1 MQSRIRLGGKRTRY
15 NQRTRL
21 ETHAKLRRQA
31 STSRE
36 LAALIRH
43 WPTNWQKA
51 KLSDYIQ
58 HAPSAS
64 PFPLGTAQDRISN
77 SGKFK
82 LHHMRGG
89 PMRPLVLIGLLFV
102 VASSLAQTQK
112 TPDVAEFVSV
122 AAPVVVLYHVRVVD
136 GTGAAAKDDQAI
148 VIANGKIQSIGPATS
163 VQIPQG
169 AQLLARPG
177 YTVIPGLV
185 GMHDH
190 LYYTDS
196 IALQVVGGRIGEP
209 GLFVAEIPYTAPRLY
224 LAAGGTTMR
233 TTGSLEPYTDLKVK
247 SRIDANLMPG
257 PSIDATA
264 PYLEGAPTRFAQMH
278 ELTGSEDAKRMVD
291 YWAAEGMTSYKA
303 YMNITREE
311 LGVAI
316 LQAHSH
322 QQKLTGHLCSVTWPE
337 AIALGIDDFEH
348 GPAFTDTEFVI
359 DKKPDV
365 CPTGGSSSW
374 AKQDV
379 NGAQVQEIIRNL
391 VSHHVAVTSTL
402 PVFEAGVPGR
412 PALQPRTLDA
422 MSAESAQSY
431 LTARARVAL
440 DAPMRALLR
449 KEMDFEVAFVK
460 AGGLLLSGPDP
471 TGNGGVLPGF
481 GDQREIELL
490 VEAGFTPVEAIQ
502 IATQNGALYLG
513 QQDRIGTLAPGK
525 QADLVLIKGDPSKR
539 IDEIENVETVF
550 KAGIGYDSKK
560 LIDSVRGQVGIR

>member
-1 MQSRIRLGGKRTRY
+1 MRL
-15 NQRTRL
+15 L
-21 ETHAKLRRQA
+21 FLIA
-31 STSRE
+31 SLL
-36 LAALIRH
+36 LAAI
-43 WPTNWQKA
+43 T
-51 KLSDYIQ
+51 
-58 HAPSAS
+58 
-64 PFPLGTAQDRISN
+64 
-77 SGKFK
+77 
-82 LHHMRGG
+82 
-89 PMRPLVLIGLLFV
+89 V
-102 VASSLAQTQK
+102 AQTQK
-112 TPDVAEFVSV
+112 ASGVADFISVDSPAFV
-122 AAPVVVLYHVRVVD
+122 LEHVRVID
-136 GTGAAAKDDQAI
+136 GTGTPAKEDQAV
-148 VIANGKIQSIGPATS
+148 VIANGKIQFIGPEAS
-163 VQIPQG
+163 AQVPPG
-169 AQLLARPG
+169 AQRMARPG

-185 GMHDH
+185 GMHNH

-196 IALQVVGGRIGEP
+196 YTVQVVEGKVGEP
-209 GLFVAEIPYTAPRLY
+209 GLFIAEIPYTAPRLY
-224 LAAGGTTMR
+224 LAAGVTTMR

-257 PSIDATA
+257 PSLDVTA
-264 PYLEGAPTRFAQMH
+264 PYLEGTPTRFAQMH
-278 ELTGSEDAKRMVD
+278 ELTGPDDAKRMVD

-311 LGVAI
+311 LSVAI
-316 LQAHSH
+316 QQAHAH
-322 QQKLTGHLCSVTWPE
+322 KLKLTGHLCSVTWPE
-337 AIALGIDDFEH
+337 AVAMGIDDLEH
-348 GPAFTDTEFVI
+348 GPVFTDTEFVT

-365 CPTGGSSSW
+365 CPTGGGSSSW

-379 NGAQVQEIIRNL
+379 NGAQVQEMIRNL

-402 PVFEAGVPGR
+402 PVFESGAPGR

-431 LTARARVAL
+431 LTARARVAS
-440 DAPMRALLR
+440 DSPMTTLLR

-481 GDQREIELL
+481 GDQREIELM
-490 VEAGFTPVEAIQ
+490 VEAGFTPVEAIR

>member
-1 MQSRIRLGGKRTRY
+1 MRLM
-15 NQRTRL
+15 
-21 ETHAKLRRQA
+21 
-31 STSRE
+31 
-36 LAALIRH
+36 
-43 WPTNWQKA
+43 
-51 KLSDYIQ
+51 
-58 HAPSAS
+58 
-64 PFPLGTAQDRISN
+64 F
-77 SGKFK
+77 
-82 LHHMRGG
+82 
-89 PMRPLVLIGLLFV
+89 LF
-102 VASSLAQTQK
+102 ASSLVAVISVAQTQK
-112 TPDVAEFVSV
+112 PSGVADFIVVDAPLFV
-122 AAPVVVLYHVRVVD
+122 LDHVRVID
-136 GTGAAAKDDQAI
+136 GTGAPPKEEQA
-148 VIANGKIQSIGPATS
+148 VAIANGKIQVIGPEAS
-163 VQIPQG
+163 ARIPQG
-169 AQLLARPG
+169 AQRFERSG
-177 YTVIPGLV
+177 YTVIPGIV
-185 GMHDH
+185 GMHNH

-196 IALQVVGGRIGEP
+196 YSLQVVAGKIGEP
-209 GLFVAEIPYTAPRLY
+209 GLFIAEIPYTAPRLY
-224 LAAGGTTMR
+224 LASGVTTIR

-257 PSIDATA
+257 PSIDLTA

-278 ELTGSEDAKRMVD
+278 ELTGPDDAKRMVD

-316 LQAHSH
+316 QEAHAH
-322 QQKLTGHLCSVTWPE
+322 KLKVTGHLCSVTWPE
-337 AIALGIDDFEH
+337 AIALGIDDLEH
-348 GPAFTDTEFVI
+348 GPVFTDTEFVT

-365 CPTGGSSSW
+365 CPTGGGSSW
-374 AKQDV
+374 AKQDL
-379 NGAQVQEIIRNL
+379 NGAQVQEMIRNL

-402 PVFEAGVPGR
+402 PVFEAGAPGR
-412 PALQPRTLDA
+412 PTLQPRTLDA
-422 MSAESAQSY
+422 MSSEAAQSY
-431 LTARARVAL
+431 LTARARVAS
-440 DAPMRALLR
+440 DSPMTALLR

-502 IATQNGALYLG
+502 VATQNGALYLG

>member
-1 MQSRIRLGGKRTRY
+1 
-15 NQRTRL
+15 
-21 ETHAKLRRQA
+21 
-31 STSRE
+31 
-36 LAALIRH
+36 
-43 WPTNWQKA
+43 
-51 KLSDYIQ
+51 
-58 HAPSAS
+58 
-64 PFPLGTAQDRISN
+64 
-77 SGKFK
+77 
-82 LHHMRGG
+82 MR
-89 PMRPLVLIGLLFV
+89 LLFLFGSFLIAAIAV
-102 VASSLAQTQK
+102 GQTQRA
-112 TPDVAEFVSV
+112 TDVAEFVNVDTSV
-122 AAPVVVLYHVRVVD
+122 FVLNHVRVID
-136 GTGAAAKDDQAI
+136 GTGAAAKEDQAV
-148 VIANGKIQSIGPATS
+148 VIANGKILSIGPAAS
-163 VQIPQG
+163 GQIPEG
-169 AQLLARPG
+169 AQRLDRSG

-185 GMHDH
+185 GMHNH

-196 IALQVVGGRIGEP
+196 FAVQVANGKIGEP

-224 LAAGGTTMR
+224 LAAGVTTMR

-278 ELTGSEDAKRMVD
+278 ELTGPDDAKRMVD

-311 LGVAI
+311 LRVAI
-316 LQAHSH
+316 QEAHAH
-322 QQKLTGHLCSVTWPE
+322 KMKLTGHLCSVTWPE
-337 AIALGIDDFEH
+337 AVALGIDDFEH
-348 GPAFTDTEFVI
+348 GPVFADTEFVA
-359 DKKPDV
+359 DKKPDM
-365 CPTGGSSSW
+365 CPTAGAMSW
-374 AKQDV
+374 ANLDV
-379 NGAQVQEIIRNL
+379 NGAQVQGLIHNL

-412 PALQPRTLDA
+412 PKLQSRTLDA

-431 LTARARVAL
+431 LTARAGIAL
-440 DAPMRALLR
+440 DSPMTALMR

-460 AGGLLLSGPDP
+460 AGGLLLAGPDP

-490 VEAGFTPVEAIQ
+490 VEAGFTPAEAIQ
-502 IATQNGALYLG
+502 IGTENGALYLG

>member
-1 MQSRIRLGGKRTRY
+1 
-15 NQRTRL
+15 
-21 ETHAKLRRQA
+21 
-31 STSRE
+31 
-36 LAALIRH
+36 
-43 WPTNWQKA
+43 
-51 KLSDYIQ
+51 
-58 HAPSAS
+58 
-64 PFPLGTAQDRISN
+64 
-77 SGKFK
+77 
-82 LHHMRGG
+82 MR
-89 PMRPLVLIGLLFV
+89 LLFLL
-102 VASSLAQTQK
+102 ASLLSAAIAIAQTK
-112 TPDVAEFVSV
+112 KASDVAGFVTV
-122 AAPVVVLYHVRVVD
+122 DAPVFILNHVRVID
-136 GTGAAAKDDQAI
+136 GTGAAAKEDQAI
-148 VIANGKIQSIGPATS
+148 VIANGRIQSIGPAVS
-163 VQIPQG
+163 AQVPQG
-169 AQLLARPG
+169 AQLLDRTG

-196 IALQVVGGRIGEP
+196 IAVQVVDGRVGEP

-224 LAAGGTTMR
+224 LAAGVTTIR

-278 ELTGSEDAKRMVD
+278 ELTGPDDAKRMVD

-316 LQAHSH
+316 QQAHAH
-322 QQKLTGHLCSVTWPE
+322 KLKLTGHLCSVTWPE
-337 AIALGIDDFEH
+337 AVALGIDDLEH
-348 GPAFTDTEFVI
+348 GPVFADTEFVT

-365 CPTGGSSSW
+365 CPAGGSGSW
-374 AKQDV
+374 AKQEV
-379 NGAQVQEIIRNL
+379 NGAPVQQMIHDL
-391 VSHHVAVTSTL
+391 VTHHVAVTSTL
-402 PVFEAGVPGR
+402 PVFEASVPGR
-412 PALQPRTLDA
+412 PKLRTRMLNA

-431 LTARARVAL
+431 LTARANVLL
-440 DAPMRALLR
+440 DSPMTALLR

-460 AGGLLLSGPDP
+460 AGGLLLAGPDP

-502 IATQNGALYLG
+502 IATENGALYLG
-513 QQDRIGTLAPGK
+513 QQHRIGTLSPGK
-525 QADLVLIKGDPSKR
+525 QADLVVIKGDPSKK
-539 IDEIENVETVF
+539 IEEIENVETVF
-550 KAGIGYDSKK
+550 KGGIGYDSKK

>member
-1 MQSRIRLGGKRTRY
+1 MRL
-15 NQRTRL
+15 
-21 ETHAKLRRQA
+21 
-31 STSRE
+31 S
-36 LAALIRH
+36 
-43 WPTNWQKA
+43 
-51 KLSDYIQ
+51 
-58 HAPSAS
+58 
-64 PFPLGTAQDRISN
+64 
-77 SGKFK
+77 
-82 LHHMRGG
+82 
-89 PMRPLVLIGLLFV
+89 VLFWSLLFTAATV
-102 VASSLAQTQK
+102 AQTQRTSGVADFITVD
-112 TPDVAEFVSV
+112 TPVFV
-122 AAPVVVLYHVRVVD
+122 LDHVRVID
-136 GTGAAAKDDQAI
+136 GTGTPAKEDQA
-148 VIANGKIQSIGPATS
+148 VAIANGKIQFIGPDAS
-163 VQIPQG
+163 AQIPQG
-169 AQLLARPG
+169 AQRIDRSG

-196 IALQVVGGRIGEP
+196 YSVQVVDGKIGEP
-209 GLFVAEIPYTAPRLY
+209 GLVVAEIPYTAPRLS
-224 LAAGGTTMR
+224 LAAGVTTMR
-233 TTGSLEPYTDLKVK
+233 TTGSVEAYTDLKVK

-257 PSIDATA
+257 PNMDATA

-278 ELTGSEDAKRMVD
+278 ELTGPDDAKRMVD

-311 LGVAI
+311 MGAAI
-316 LQAHSH
+316 QQAHAH
-322 QQKLTGHLCSVTWPE
+322 KLKLTGHLCSVTWPE

-348 GPAFTDTEFVI
+348 GPVFTDTEFVA

-365 CPTGGSSSW
+365 CPSSGSSSW

-379 NGAQVQEIIRNL
+379 NGPQVQELIHDL
-391 VSHHVAVTSTL
+391 VAHHVAVTSTL

-412 PALQPRTLDA
+412 PKLQTRTLDA
-422 MSAESAQSY
+422 MSAESAHSY

-440 DAPMRALLR
+440 DSPMTALMR

-460 AGGLLLSGPDP
+460 AGGLLLAGPDP

-490 VEAGFTPVEAIQ
+490 VEAGFTPVQAIQ
-502 IATQNGALYLG
+502 IATENGATYLG

-539 IDEIENVETVF
+539 IEEIENVETVF
-550 KAGIGYDSKK
+550 KAGIGYDSQK